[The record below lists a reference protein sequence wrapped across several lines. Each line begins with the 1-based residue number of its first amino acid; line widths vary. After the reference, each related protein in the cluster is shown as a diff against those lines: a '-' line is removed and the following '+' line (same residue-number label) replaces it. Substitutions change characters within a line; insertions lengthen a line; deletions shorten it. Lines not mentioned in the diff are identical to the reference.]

1 MAIIYSAVPAHEG
14 HSGLGRRARLQ
25 TIETISA
32 VYGRSVRKNPR
43 NSSSMNRGGPP
54 RSWTRPASARNVSK
68 GAGPPSRAGAR
79 GGGRGPSR
87 GGGRTSHR
95 APVGTGAPSG
105 LAAGPAGIRPVRGP
119 APHPPGRVSS
129 GGRPPPSHRAVPG
142 APRVPRHA
150 PNQPLLPGPAE
161 VPRRKQRHSR
171 LAQPGP
177 DIERALVLGS
187 ANVRRARCSQSKNHQ
202 SIIKKRI
209 SNHRS
214 SIINAWPTT
223 PPITASRRRAASP
236 PSRIP
241 SSP

>member
-1 MAIIYSAVPAHEG
+1 MRALSGHTQTRDDEPQNPRRERRAIRSSQRVAPESARFADRHAITRAVSAYSGSADVAPSA
-14 HSGLGRRARLQ
+14 LCDGRRA
-25 TIETISA
+25 
-32 VYGRSVRKNPR
+32 
-43 NSSSMNRGGPP
+43 
-54 RSWTRPASARNVSK
+54 
-68 GAGPPSRAGAR
+68 
-79 GGGRGPSR
+79 SR
-87 GGGRTSHR
+87 G
-95 APVGTGAPSG
+95 
-105 LAAGPAGIRPVRGP
+105 
-119 APHPPGRVSS
+119 VS
-129 GGRPPPSHRAVPG
+129 
-142 APRVPRHA
+142 
-150 PNQPLLPGPAE
+150 NQPLLPGPAE

-177 DIERALVLGS
+177 DIGRALVLGS

-241 SSP
+241 SSR